1 MLSVVYP
8 RKCPLLFLLLTNN
21 LKELFDS
28 NITLKVLAHS
38 VKINIVVNDIV
49 DANML
54 QMVTGLIS
62 GGKNLSI

>member
-8 RKCPLLFLLLTNN
+8 RKCPLLFLLFTNN